1 MLWWN
6 RLSRSGEIF
15 FSKVVNIFSLFSY
28 SLPKWA
34 RYFNAEVLTSDAI
47 TPIWGSSSV
56 SKRIF
61 IQGLENCNDLENE
74 FIQFDSISRSYL
86 FVPYK
91 PDFKIE
97 ALTTKCAFIY
107 IILFFGGFVWGFTSH
122 SRIFHS
128 YGDVT
133 ITGEGLQSLKY
144 VRHPWSLYSEVSLA
158 CHTYCD
164 TSQPFLMV
172 SSEDPWHSHLLPSV
186 WQWSCHY
193 LF

>member
-56 SKRIF
+56 SKRIL

-91 PDFKIE
+91 PDLKIE

-107 IILFFGGFVWGFTSH
+107 IILFLGGSFGVLRPTPEFFTLMETSPLPVKGFKV
-122 SRIFHS
+122 
-128 YGDVT
+128 
-133 ITGEGLQSLKY
+133 
-144 VRHPWSLYSEVSLA
+144 
-158 CHTYCD
+158 
-164 TSQPFLMV
+164 
-172 SSEDPWHSHLLPSV
+172 
-186 WQWSCHY
+186 
-193 LF
+193 

>member
-1 MLWWN
+1 M
-6 RLSRSGEIF
+6 
-15 FSKVVNIFSLFSY
+15 SKVLQCGS
-28 SLPKWA
+28 
-34 RYFNAEVLTSDAI
+34 SDFRRNYTHLGI
-47 TPIWGSSSV
+47 SSV
-56 SKRIF
+56 SKRIL

-91 PDFKIE
+91 PDLKIE

-107 IILFFGGFVWGFTSH
+107 INLFLGGSFGVLRPTPEFFTLMETSC
-122 SRIFHS
+122 
-128 YGDVT
+128 T

-144 VRHPWSLYSEVSLA
+144 VRHPWPLYSEVSLA

-172 SSEDPWHSHLLPSV
+172 SSEDP
-186 WQWSCHY
+186 
-193 LF
+193 